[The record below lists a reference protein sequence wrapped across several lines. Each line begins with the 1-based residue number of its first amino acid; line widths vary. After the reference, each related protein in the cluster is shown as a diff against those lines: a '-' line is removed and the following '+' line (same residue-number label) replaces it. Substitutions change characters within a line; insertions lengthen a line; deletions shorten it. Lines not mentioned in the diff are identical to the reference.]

1 MRCFFLLQVY
11 IYHMIMNCIILSCLY
26 HGFLL
31 RAFVLMIF
39 YNIFITQFRFLLLA
53 GTS

>member
-1 MRCFFLLQVY
+1 MSVRLLFLQVY
-11 IYHMIMNCIILSCLY
+11 IYYITMDSTILSRLY

-31 RAFVLMIF
+31 MTFVLIF
-39 YNIFITQFRFLLLA
+39 YNIFITTFRFLLLA